1 MWQKNQFHI
10 SIALGAC
17 DAYAYMNVKF
27 NSARRITK
35 WARKCIAWYKNYQ
48 LWTVNWINRNWANGQ
63 PRKRSINE
71 KGEERC
77 IKQNTH
83 KTSKL
88 KCIICNYFKFI
99 QYKQCMC
106 SNFKLVLRQNLNDF
120 FSSFLSSFSMKTLI
134 ADVETN
140 FLPNNAAKQ
149 IICYFVPK
157 NE

>member
-27 NSARRITK
+27 NSAWRITK

-48 LWTVNWINRNWANGQ
+48 LWIVNWVNRNWANGQ
-63 PRKRSINE
+63 PRKRSINKK

-77 IKQNTH
+77 TKQNTH
-83 KTSKL
+83 KTSTL

-99 QYKQCMC
+99 QYNVC
-106 SNFKLVLRQNLNDF
+106 SNFKLVIRQNLNEF
-120 FSSFLSSFSMKTLI
+120 FFHFFHLFRWKLLSLTLKHI
-134 ADVETN
+134 FYQTMLLN
-140 FLPNNAAKQ
+140 R
-149 IICYFVPK
+149 
-157 NE
+157 